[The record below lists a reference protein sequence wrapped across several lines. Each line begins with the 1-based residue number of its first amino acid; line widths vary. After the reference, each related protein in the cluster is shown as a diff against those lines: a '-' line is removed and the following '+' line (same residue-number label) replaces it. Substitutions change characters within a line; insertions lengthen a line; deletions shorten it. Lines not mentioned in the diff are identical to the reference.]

1 MTAYFCIT
9 VRFLQPFCHAR
20 GEGEEPEWPPSPL
33 RLFQALVAAA
43 AGRWNERTEVAS
55 AKDALHWLE
64 QQEAPRILAPRGTP
78 ASATYRLYVPDNVG
92 DKVAVSWCRDK
103 TGTIADY
110 RTEMAKAK
118 NLVEKDV
125 RPTCLQGEAV
135 HYLYSIK
142 QGDGQFA
149 SYRETLVAT
158 ARSMTHLGWGIDM
171 VVGNAT
177 VLSPEEVE
185 KLPGERWQAT
195 KGPALGGLRVPVMG
209 TLSALCKRHKAF
221 LGKFGTNPNYPSPV
235 PPLSPG
241 TAFRVVGYRRV
252 ADPPPRH
259 RAAFRLLHPTED
271 RSAVFAQTRA
281 NHVAAMTRNAMARI
295 AAEQGQPQEWIN
307 RYVHGHRRQG
317 EEESLPRFS
326 YLPLPTIEPRGREG
340 EVLGAIRRLLVA
352 ELVDSEESDLRW
364 ARQMLPGQFLTD
376 DKTGERKAMLAPLSR
391 EDWVLQRYVGRS
403 DIWATVTPV
412 VLPGSDDGKWA
423 KAEKLFFKALRHAGY
438 SPDALAELEFRN
450 VSFWPGG
457 DWALQFQRPDYLKEA
472 CWSVYHVRLRWKQEV
487 AGPIALGA
495 GRHCGL
501 GTFAIFQVGSR

>member
-1 MTAYFCIT
+1 MTHLLLT
-9 VRFLQPFCHAR
+9 VRFLDDRYHGLLASGGP
-20 GEGEEPEWPPSPL
+20 PEWPPSPF
-33 RLFQALVAAA
+33 RLFCALVAGVARRGELEGD
-43 AGRWNERTEVAS
+43 AGR
-55 AKDALHWLE
+55 ALAWL
-64 QQEAPRILAPRGTP
+64 QTLDPPDIIAPEAMTGQAITR
-78 ASATYRLYVPDNVG
+78 YVPNNDG
-92 DKVAVSWCRDK
+92 DKKPDRQDRL
-103 TGTIADY
+103 GTKSTI
-110 RTEMAKAK
+110 
-118 NLVEKDV
+118 
-125 RPTCLQGEAV
+125 PTLFLLPPNQNPEV
-135 HYLYSIK
+135 HYLWNIRQIFKVPYEHIRT
-142 QGDGQFA
+142 A
-149 SYRETLVAT
+149 
-158 ARSMTHLGWGIDM
+158 ARSLTALGWGIDM
-171 VVGNAT
+171 AFADAKLVHEEEIRR
-177 VLSPEEVE
+177 LSGTRWCPTRGEENE
-185 KLPGERWQAT
+185 
-195 KGPALGGLRVPVMG
+195 GGIILRVPTTDAELQES
-209 TLSALCKRHKAF
+209 TLEDLKYCHQTTMQRISH
-221 LGKFGTNPNYPSPV
+221 GE
-235 PPLSPG
+235 PLHTVDAP
-241 TAFRVVGYRRV
+241 RVYERV
-252 ADPPPRH
+252 LYIMDPPPRH